1 MKLEPK
7 WMNGK
12 MNKTIIPLTHYDEY
26 YLYDGHVLVNELYE
40 DSDGFNKNTWLWGRM
55 HGSYVISPIALDGLS
70 SNSYAKID
78 EAYNVFKSKV
88 DQIVS

>member
-1 MKLEPK
+1 MQR
-7 WMNGK
+7 
-12 MNKTIIPLTHYDEY
+12 IIPLTHYDEY
-26 YLYDGHVLVNELYE
+26 YLYDGYVLVNEWYE